1 MDPTS
6 TPSTSKRPCRSAS
19 HESKLQRRRE
29 RERARRASE
38 TAAEKEARLRKR
50 RMRDRARRA
59 AETEEQRQTRLQQK
73 RSRESERLAAE
84 SEQHRLARLERVH
97 IHTRQAL
104 DTETPEQRDAR
115 LDRMS
120 VRQSERL
127 ATETP
132 EERQARLSH
141 VIACRNERLTEET
154 LDQRE
159 ARLQADRERH
169 RDQVTH
175 LPLLEQSSVQSK
187 MLKFHAHCAALE
199 MPTCTTYCKQFPG
212 LKVNSHSGECLSCS
226 RDKHVPKLYSSEN
239 NMNPGP
245 VPQQL
250 QVNMLSSKYYSI
262 MSMSEQLD
270 FMHILHIHCYLQFS
284 LLL

>member
-1 MDPTS
+1 
-6 TPSTSKRPCRSAS
+6 
-19 HESKLQRRRE
+19 
-29 RERARRASE
+29 
-38 TAAEKEARLRKR
+38 
-50 RMRDRARRA
+50 MRDRARRA

-84 SEQHRLARLERVH
+84 SEQHRLAGLERVH

-141 VIACRNERLTEET
+141 VTACRNERLTEET

-199 MPTCTTYCKQFPG
+199 MPTCTTCCKQFPG

-262 MSMSEQLD
+262 MSMLFFYIAGFNTGGGNANISCFTNYDPLSSTTWTVWLQWTCHQLATR
-270 FMHILHIHCYLQFS
+270 ICQQLASTTQRA
-284 LLL
+284 

>member
-1 MDPTS
+1 MKANFNVD
-6 TPSTSKRPCRSAS
+6 
-19 HESKLQRRRE
+19 E

-73 RSRESERLAAE
+73 CS
-84 SEQHRLARLERVH
+84 
-97 IHTRQAL
+97 
-104 DTETPEQRDAR
+104 
-115 LDRMS
+115 
-120 VRQSERL
+120 
-127 ATETP
+127 
-132 EERQARLSH
+132 
-141 VIACRNERLTEET
+141 
-154 LDQRE
+154 
-159 ARLQADRERH
+159 RERH

-199 MPTCTTYCKQFPG
+199 MPTCTTCCKQFPG

-262 MSMSEQLD
+262 MSMLFFYIAGFNTGGGNANISCFTNYDPLLSTTWTVWLQWTCHQLATR
-270 FMHILHIHCYLQFS
+270 CS
-284 LLL
+284 LICQQLASTTQRA

>member
-59 AETEEQRQTRLQQK
+59 AETEEQRQTRLQRK

-84 SEQHRLARLERVH
+84 SEQHRLARARLERVH

-141 VIACRNERLTEET
+141 VTACRNERLTEET
-154 LDQRE
+154 VDQRE

-199 MPTCTTYCKQFPG
+199 MPACTTCCKQFPG

-262 MSMSEQLD
+262 MSML
-270 FMHILHIHCYLQFS
+270 FFLHCRI
-284 LLL
+284 